1 MFSKTVA
8 PTVEYRNLSKRDFA
22 LWGVLWL
29 VVFVIY
35 LPAAKAG
42 MVGDFPRWI
51 ATMQQ
56 LSFKDYINDASLY
69 QLTQLVAYL
78 FHKAFGVNPW
88 AWHLLQV
95 TMHSANCFLLLLICR
110 NILTDSGIKHAA
122 AVALG
127 AALLYCV
134 SPHNGEVIVHEPC
147 YHYLQGMLMALLI
160 VYWVQRFLYTQQYK
174 YAWWSIIL
182 YAISIFSLEVFYL
195 TPWFAFS
202 LVVYYRLVLGID
214 EMVYKKFIR
223 WIFSPLLL
231 IFVVY
236 LIIQRLT
243 ADTYLAHSVGFTAGT
258 SFYLSILPKLL
269 FHTLSLGRFFSQAVR
284 LKVYDICADAVF
296 LTVFYLLLLSVIAY
310 MVLRFKTI
318 SIRWKA
324 TGLFLIWMLLGV
336 SIVVP
341 MSFPDILLSVFD
353 RYVYFMTPFLYVL
366 LVLVVSAATAYV
378 AVAIWAAY
386 LLVNSYACL
395 KINRYWQQSA
405 QIVHKL
411 VERFPDV
418 GDKIVLLLN
427 NPENINGIGMIGS
440 RPESNFKVLYNI
452 THEGRKINTTVYD
465 VASYNILNKESG
477 VHVTVENDS
486 TLKVTLNQWG
496 TWWWFRYAGATDR
509 ETAAFKLYMRDPG
522 HWYELVL
529 KKPVNNYILLYETNE
544 QWKQVDMS
552 KIGLNQY

>member
-1 MFSKTVA
+1 
-8 PTVEYRNLSKRDFA
+8 
-22 LWGVLWL
+22 
-29 VVFVIY
+29 
-35 LPAAKAG
+35 

-56 LSFKDYINDASLY
+56 LSFKDYINDAGLY
-69 QLTQLVAYL
+69 QFTQLTGYAFY
-78 FHKAFGVNPW
+78 KAFGVNPW

-95 TMHSANCFLLLLICR
+95 TMHSINCFLLLLICR
-110 NILTDSGIKHAA
+110 NVLADSGIKHAA
-122 AVALG
+122 AVAFG

-147 YHYLQGMLMALLI
+147 YHYLQGMLMLLLI
-160 VYWVQRFLYTQQYK
+160 VYWVQRFLYTQLYK
-174 YAWWSIIL
+174 YVWWSIIL

-202 LVVYYRLVLGID
+202 LVVYYKLVLGHD
-214 EMVYKKFIR
+214 KTVYKKFMR

-243 ADTYLAHSVGFTAGT
+243 ADTYLAHSVGFPAGV
-258 SFYLSILPKLL
+258 SFYFSIFPRLL
-269 FHTLSLGRFFSQAVR
+269 FHTLFLGRFFPNELRQ
-284 LKVYDICADAVF
+284 KVYDVCTGTVF
-296 LTVFYLLLLSVIAY
+296 LTIFYLLLLSVIAY
-310 MVLRFKTI
+310 LVLRFKTI

-324 TGLFLIWMLLGV
+324 AGLLLVWMLLGV

-341 MSFPDILLSVFD
+341 MSFPDIQLSVFD

-366 LVLVVSAATAYV
+366 VALIISAASAYI
-378 AVAIWAAY
+378 AVAILAAY
-386 LLVNSYACL
+386 LTVNGYACI
-395 KINRYWQQSA
+395 KINRYWQRSA

-411 VERFPDV
+411 VERFPEV
-418 GDKIVLLLN
+418 GNKIVLLLN
-427 NPENINGIGMIGS
+427 NPENINGIGIIGS

-452 THEGRKINTTVYD
+452 THDGRKIHTTVYD
-465 VASYNILNKESG
+465 VASCNILNKESG
-477 VHVTVENDS
+477 AHVTVENDS
-486 TLKVTLNQWG
+486 TIKVTLNQWG

-509 ETAAFKLYMRDPG
+509 ETAAFKLNMRDPG
-522 HWYELVL
+522 HWYELTL
-529 KKPVNNYILLYETNE
+529 KQPADNYIILYEINE

-552 KIGLNQY
+552 KKGIDQY